1 MVAARWLFLLRRFF
15 KKNDFTSAYYR
26 LNKWTIVGRHRG
38 TRKCPFHALWT
49 DRLIHWCLKWARKFD
64 CGRMYCFTVAS
75 NFFNFSFF
83 FLKKREKIRLFI
95 TLISFH
101 VWRPLF
107 HFFKK
112 KFTMKSERCNYFR
125 LQPRCIADNICCRD
139 DVDASAHYF
148 LLTQAAL
155 QSFPG
160 ILCRLW
166 SVWTTHVTLQAD
178 HLSFSFWPVS

>member
-15 KKNDFTSAYYR
+15 KKMI
-26 LNKWTIVGRHRG
+26 L
-38 TRKCPFHALWT
+38 P
-49 DRLIHWCLKWARKFD
+49 RLIIVWINGPLLAGTEEQENVH
-64 CGRMYCFTVAS
+64 FTL
-75 NFFNFSFF
+75 FERTDSFIGVWSERGNLIAGGCIVSLSPVIFLIFLF

-148 LLTQAAL
+148 LVTQAAL